1 MKILTVIQTDFK
13 RKLDKMKYL
22 MMLIVIIVA
31 IVSGLQIN
39 REVTIR
45 QHYAEQQKIL
55 EREIKQ
61 RSNYEAKKNIEQVN
75 DSSLQSLGEQLFKGN

>member
-1 MKILTVIQTDFK
+1 MFELVKQKDFK

-39 REVTIR
+39 REITIR

-55 EREIKQ
+55 EFEIKQ
-61 RSNYEAKKNIEQVN
+61 RANYEAAKNIELVN